1 MPVRPSEKAVLI
13 TYAVLSAP
21 HPSQVPIFLSSVP
34 QMMKQGL
41 IGVDVVFIQVSPP
54 GTLPPP
60 SPLMQ

>member
-1 MPVRPSEKAVLI
+1 MPVPPE
-13 TYAVLSAP
+13 P